1 MSTNKDKI
9 REKLALT
16 KSEARDLIW
25 GDLPGFEKVYDKV
38 IDTTRWS
45 IITEIVV
52 RRLSDGKFFMDNYS
66 TGATESQDERA
77 YEYTDPDFTEVF
89 PVEKITISYE

>member
-1 MSTNKDKI
+1 MSTENKV

-16 KSEARDLIW
+16 KDEARDLIS
-25 GDLPGFEKVYDKV
+25 GDLEGYETVYDKV

-52 RRLSDGKFFMDNYS
+52 RRLSDGKFFMDSYS
-66 TGATESQDERA
+66 TGATEQQYETP
-77 YEYTDPDFTEVF
+77 YEYTDPEFTEVF
-89 PVEKITISYE
+89 PKEKVIIVYE